1 MLREAQTGTGGHVI
15 GVDETCGGV
24 LFRAGGLLRPIS
36 LPFQSSESEGGCAYL
51 LDDLVNYAIGSAR
64 LCSKSQCVL
73 ECEKLLVKA
82 ILS

>member
-1 MLREAQTGTGGHVI
+1 MLREAQTGTEGHVI

-24 LFRAGGLLRPIS
+24 LFRAGVYCDRSRFRFKVPKAKGR
-36 LPFQSSESEGGCAYL
+36 AYL
-51 LDDLVNYAIGSAR
+51 LDGLVNYTIGSAG
-64 LCSKSQCVL
+64 LCPTSQIVL

>member
-1 MLREAQTGTGGHVI
+1 MLREAQTGTEGHVI

-24 LFRAGGLLRPIS
+24 LLPGWGFIATDLASVSKFRKRR
-36 LPFQSSESEGGCAYL
+36 GCAYL

-64 LCSKSQCVL
+64 LCFKSQFVL